1 MRRPHKNNKNINKY
15 RFKKQKKNVKKSY
28 FIRPHRRLLKLKK
41 KSKWKSIHIQ
51 IQLLLIEKKTGSAI
65 FFYNILISSA
75 FFIIIYYSGV
85 FIRCFWYPSTLTLK
99 IFSLFIIFTLFLLAI
114 LDDKLS
120 CSFLDHHLLTLYTAP
135 PKVIIY
141 KFDFGSRENLEEY
154 FNRTKI
160 NLNNNI

>member
-1 MRRPHKNNKNINKY
+1 MEEYPYSNPITINWKEN
-15 RFKKQKKNVKKSY
+15 RVGDFFFTTFSS
-28 FIRPHRRLLKLKK
+28 HLL
-41 KSKWKSIHIQ
+41 
-51 IQLLLIEKKTGSAI
+51 
-65 FFYNILISSA
+65 